1 MYSQKNQIPA
11 VSQKTNDMGTNNKN
25 KKPVFVLLSSLIFL
39 LCSSPLFCHGDEHV
53 RIRQGDTVK
62 DGDTLLSGDGIFEL
76 GFFSPENSS
85 SRYVGIWYKVDA
97 EAVVWVANR
106 DKPLTDRNG
115 VLRIGFDGNLVV
127 LDGNSSSVWFSNVSG
142 LSSNNTSANLQRDGN
157 FVLSNNEGETI
168 WESFKHPTDTFLPGM
183 RAPVNSA
190 IGEIRLF
197 TSWKSANDPS
207 PGNYSLGI
215 DPNGAPQIVMW
226 DQTRRRWR
234 SGQWNSVIFTG
245 IANMS
250 NVANFLNGFKL
261 SDADENG
268 TLYFTY
274 DPSNRSDLLRFRIGW
289 DGIEQQLRWDDGE
302 KKWTVLLAQP
312 DPANSCDLYNH
323 CGNYATCE
331 NFASQATC
339 NCLEGFRPKFPDQ
352 WSRGNWSGG
361 CERRVELQCQRTN
374 GTGKPDVF
382 KRLMCMKLP
391 DFANL
396 WSSAG
401 SLDTCK
407 RGCLENCSCTAYAFI
422 DGIRCMMWTGD
433 LVDVEYIEQSG
444 RLQFFYRLHH
454 SELDDSRKIA
464 HVVIVTASLVGAC
477 FLVVSLWLL
486 WRYKKNL
493 KGLSAVSSM
502 ACCKGKN
509 AAVFDES
516 KSKSEEFSADLSGT
530 SDILIDGNEVNGP
543 ELPIFNF
550 SIVAAATNNFCAEN
564 KLGQGGFG
572 VVYKGELPGGQEIA
586 VKRLSG
592 QSGQGLEEFKNEIIL
607 IAKLQHRNLVRLL
620 GCSIQGEEKMLIYEY
635 MPNKSLDN
643 FLFAT
648 KAGLDW
654 RTRLSIIE
662 GIARGLL
669 YLHRDSRLRIIHRD
683 LKASNILLD
692 AEMNPKIS
700 DFGMARIFGGNQ
712 NEANTIRVVG
722 TYGYM
727 SPEYAMEGLFSV
739 KSDVYSFG
747 VLLLEIVS
755 GRRNTSFR
763 SSEYASLIAY
773 VWQHWTEDKA
783 MEIVDPSVRD
793 SCSPNQVLKCIHI
806 GMLCVQD
813 SAMHR
818 PTMAA
823 VVLMLESEA
832 PTLPKARQP
841 TFSSIGSSDDGQSN
855 PDGQE
860 IVSSNNV
867 TVTMIVGR

>member
-1 MYSQKNQIPA
+1 MYSQKKQIPA
-11 VSQKTNDMGTNNKN
+11 VSQKSNDMGTNNKN
-25 KKPVFVLLSSLIFL
+25 KKPVFVFLSSLIFL
-39 LCSSPLFCHGDEHV
+39 LCSSPLFCHGDEYV
-53 RIRQGDTVK
+53 RIRQEDTVK

-85 SRYVGIWYKVDA
+85 SRYVGIWYKVDV

-106 DKPLTDRNG
+106 DKPLSDRNG

-127 LDGNSSSVWFSNVSG
+127 LDGNSSWVWSSNVSG
-142 LSSNNTSANLQRDGN
+142 LPSNITSANLQRDGN
-157 FVLSNNEGETI
+157 FVLSNN
-168 WESFKHPTDTFLPGM
+168 D
-183 RAPVNSA
+183 
-190 IGEIRLF
+190 GEIRLF
-197 TSWKSANDPS
+197 RSWKSANDPS

-234 SGQWNSVIFTG
+234 SGQWNSVFFTG
-245 IANMS
+245 IPNMS
-250 NVANFLNGFKL
+250 NVANFLYGFKL
-261 SDADENG
+261 SADEDG

-274 DPSNRSDLLRFRIGW
+274 DPSNPSDLLRVPNRLGW
-289 DGIEQQLRWDDGE
+289 NRTTVE
-302 KKWTVLLAQP
+302 KGLGQSFQISGV
-312 DPANSCDLYNH
+312 
-323 CGNYATCE
+323 E
-331 NFASQATC
+331 
-339 NCLEGFRPKFPDQ
+339 
-352 WSRGNWSGG
+352 GNWPGG
-361 CERRVELQCQRTN
+361 CERRVESQCQRTN
-374 GTGKPDVF
+374 GTGKPDGF
-382 KRLMCMKLP
+382 KRLTCMKLP

-401 SLDTCK
+401 SPDTCK
-407 RGCLENCSCTAYAFI
+407 QGCLENCSCTAYAFI
-422 DGIRCMMWTGD
+422 SGIRCMMWTGD
-433 LVDVEYIEQSG
+433 LVDVEHIEQSG

-454 SELDDSRKIA
+454 SEL
-464 HVVIVTASLVGAC
+464 G

-486 WRYKKNL
+486 CRYKKNL
-493 KGLSAVSSM
+493 KGLSAAM
-502 ACCKGKN
+502 ACCKGKD

-516 KSKSEEFSADLSGT
+516 KSKSKEFSADLSGT
-530 SDILIDGNEVNGP
+530 SDILIDGN
-543 ELPIFNF
+543 
-550 SIVAAATNNFCAEN
+550 
-564 KLGQGGFG
+564 QGGFG

-586 VKRLSG
+586 SG
-592 QSGQGLEEFKNEIIL
+592 QLSFCHKSRARLEN
-607 IAKLQHRNLVRLL
+607 
-620 GCSIQGEEKMLIYEY
+620 
-635 MPNKSLDN
+635 
-643 FLFAT
+643 
-648 KAGLDW
+648 
-654 RTRLSIIE
+654 RLSIIE

-712 NEANTIRVVG
+712 NEANTVRVVG

-747 VLLLEIVS
+747 VLLLEIIS

-783 MEIVDPSVRD
+783 MEIVDPSIRD

-841 TFSSIGSSDDGQSN
+841 TFSSIGSSDDGQGN

>member
-1 MYSQKNQIPA
+1 
-11 VSQKTNDMGTNNKN
+11 
-25 KKPVFVLLSSLIFL
+25 
-39 LCSSPLFCHGDEHV
+39 
-53 RIRQGDTVK
+53 
-62 DGDTLLSGDGIFEL
+62 
-76 GFFSPENSS
+76 
-85 SRYVGIWYKVDA
+85 
-97 EAVVWVANR
+97 
-106 DKPLTDRNG
+106 
-115 VLRIGFDGNLVV
+115 
-127 LDGNSSSVWFSNVSG
+127 
-142 LSSNNTSANLQRDGN
+142 
-157 FVLSNNEGETI
+157 
-168 WESFKHPTDTFLPGM
+168 M
-183 RAPVNSA
+183 RVPVNSA
-190 IGEIRLF
+190 IGEFRF
-197 TSWKSANDPS
+197 FRSWKSANDPS
-207 PGNYSLGI
+207 PGNYSVGI
-215 DPNGAPQIVMW
+215 DPNGGPQVVIW

-245 IANMS
+245 VVNMS
-250 NVANFLNGFKL
+250 NVASFLYGFKL
-261 SDADENG
+261 SQADENR
-268 TLYFTY
+268 TRYFTY
-274 DPSNRSDLLRFRIGW
+274 DLLNPSDLLRFRIGW

-302 KKWTVLLAQP
+302 KKWTTVLSQP
-312 DPANSCDLYNH
+312 DPANRCDLYNH
-323 CGNYATCE
+323 CGNYATCD
-331 NFASQATC
+331 NFVSQSTC
-339 NCLEGFRPKFPDQ
+339 NCLQGFRPKFPDQ
-352 WSRGNWSGG
+352 WTRGNWSAG
-361 CERRVELQCQRTN
+361 CERMVELQCRRTN
-374 GTGKPDVF
+374 GTAGGNGDDKPDEF
-382 KRLMCMKLP
+382 KRLMCMKFP
-391 DFANL
+391 DLANL
-396 WSSAG
+396 WLSAR
-401 SLDTCK
+401 SLDACK
-407 RGCLENCSCTAYAFI
+407 RSCLGNCSCTAYAFVS
-422 DGIRCMMWTGD
+422 GIGCMIWTGD
-433 LVDVEYIEQSG
+433 LVDVQHIEQSG

-454 SELDDSRKIA
+454 SELDDRRKIPK
-464 HVVIVTASLVGAC
+464 VVILIVSLVGAC

-486 WRYKKNL
+486 RRYKKDL

-502 ACCKGKN
+502 ACCKEKD
-509 AAVFDES
+509 ASVFDES
-516 KSKSEEFSADLSGT
+516 KSKSKEFSADLSGK
-530 SDILIDGNEVNGP
+530 SDILTDGNQVNGP

-550 SIVAAATNNFCAEN
+550 SNVAAATNNFCAEN

-572 VVYKGELPGGQEIA
+572 AVYKAKLPGGQEIA

-643 FLFAT
+643 FLFAK
-648 KAGLDW
+648 KARLDW

-700 DFGMARIFGGNQ
+700 DFGMARIFRGNQ
-712 NEANTIRVVG
+712 NEANTVRVVG

-773 VWQHWTEDKA
+773 AWQHWNEDKA
-783 MEIVDPSVRD
+783 MEIVDPSIRD
-793 SCSPNQVLKCIHI
+793 SCSPSQVLKCIHI

-813 SAMHR
+813 LATHR

-832 PTLPKARQP
+832 PTLPMAREP
-841 TFSSIGSSDDGQSN
+841 TFSSTRNSIDGQDVLN
-855 PDGQE
+855 GQE
-860 IVSSNNV
+860 IVSSNDI
-867 TVTMIVGR
+867 TVTMIDGR